1 MVAAASDRI
10 PRVPPY
16 SGAAPA
22 ADYLPVRGSHPL
34 RLGFPADSGSLSV
47 ILRAVLQP
55 RTRLD
60 GVRFGLFP
68 FRSPL
73 LGESMFLSLPAGT
86 EMFQF
91 PAFAPG
97 LRLVTGLRPAG
108 LPHSDMRGSIPACGS
123 PRLFAACHVLPRLL
137 KPRHP
142 PSALVTFSSECFTSL
157 SRSRLEIASR
167 YFHS

>member
-1 MVAAASDRI
+1 MVAADSDRI

-91 PAFAPG
+91 PAFA
-97 LRLVTGLRPAG
+97 
-108 LPHSDMRGSIPACGS
+108 
-123 PRLFAACHVLPRLL
+123 
-137 KPRHP
+137 
-142 PSALVTFSSECFTSL
+142 
-157 SRSRLEIASR
+157 
-167 YFHS
+167 